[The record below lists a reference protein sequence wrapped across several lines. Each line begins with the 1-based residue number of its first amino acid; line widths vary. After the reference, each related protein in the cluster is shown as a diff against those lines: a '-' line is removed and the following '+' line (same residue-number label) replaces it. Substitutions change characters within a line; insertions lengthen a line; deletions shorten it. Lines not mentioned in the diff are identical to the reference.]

1 MAMTDE
7 RKRIAEEALRLRE
20 QLAPSMA
27 AIQDAIKSVRALP
40 DMDALKALIPPP
52 STLAKE
58 LAEASRL
65 IAQQSESMQSVAR
78 EIAATCRAARDAMK
92 QAGGFE
98 LAAST
103 TKGLAAAFEPPKG
116 LLEAGRIMAGL
127 SEQAAQTQQAFAS
140 SILAAQESMKGMG
153 ALGLDA
159 STLKALTFPNIPR
172 LSFEGFLGSQEAL
185 REAVEGMRASMS
197 LGATLAKALEIP
209 PFLRDLHLPTAEE
222 MEEGL
227 QRFVRAA
234 EALAR
239 GGWTFPMQMTLREVV
254 ELAED
259 GALDPQKLDRWFLD
273 YYADRDGREYR
284 ALARRLRKS
293 KRLASWRPLLVE
305 CLRAYQH
312 GLYRVVVPALF
323 ATIEG
328 LVCEATGTV
337 QATHG
342 KPPTNWQNRIARPKG
357 AFLEAQWCATTAFL
371 ESLWR
376 RHEFDKPAPGTLN
389 RHWTVHGRR
398 PHVGDRADALRLLA
412 AVDFISYAA
421 TSVERLAK
429 KASRKDVA

>member
-1 MAMTDE
+1 MTDE
-7 RKRIAEEALRLRE
+7 RKRIAEAALRLQE

-27 AIQDAIKSVRALP
+27 AIQDAIKSVGALP
-40 DMDALKALIPPP
+40 DMDALKALVPPP

-58 LAEASRL
+58 LSEAGRR
-65 IAQQSESMQSVAR
+65 IAQQSESMQSAAR
-78 EIAATCRAARDAMK
+78 EIAATCRAAQDAMK

-98 LAAST
+98 LATSAM
-103 TKGLAAAFEPPKG
+103 KGLTAAFEPPKG
-116 LLEAGRIMAGL
+116 LLEAGRIIAGL
-127 SEQAAQTQQAFAS
+127 SEQATQTQQAFAS
-140 SILAAQESMKGMG
+140 SILAAHESMKGMG

-159 STLKALTFPNIPR
+159 STLKALTFPEIPR
-172 LSFEGFLGSQEAL
+172 VSFEGVLASQEAL
-185 REAVEGMRASMS
+185 EGMRASMS

-209 PFLRDLHLPTAEE
+209 PFLRDQHLPTAEE
-222 MEEGL
+222 MEKGL

-234 EALAR
+234 EALAK
-239 GGWTFPMQMTLREVV
+239 GGWTFSMQMTPREVV

-259 GALDPQKLDRWFLD
+259 GVLDPQKLDRWFLD
-273 YYADRDGREYR
+273 YYADQDGREYR

-293 KRLASWRPLLVE
+293 ERLKSWRPLLVE

-337 QATHG
+337 HATHG

-357 AFLEAQWCATTAFL
+357 AFLEAQWCATAAFL

-376 RHEFDKPAPGTLN
+376 RHEFDKPAPGALN

-412 AVDFISYAA
+412 AVDFIAYAA

-429 KASRKDVA
+429 RACRNGVS